1 MAKRDYYEVLEVSR
15 QAGGSELRRA
25 YRRLAR
31 QYSPDVNV
39 WDERCPGLF
48 GEIAEAYRV
57 LSNPAARAVYDRL
70 GHRAFDASAAGGEG
84 RPPRGED
91 LHYPIEIDLEQALR
105 GVAATIE
112 VTRHEPCP
120 ACRGS
125 GGEDGG
131 DVVSC
136 PACGGRPFR
145 IALQAGALAVP
156 ARCETCAGT
165 GRRLP
170 PACLACGG
178 RGTLP
183 RSARITVR
191 IPPGVDTGAQVR
203 AAAQGHAAPA
213 PGERGDLVVI
223 TRVRPHAFFTRKGDN
238 LYCEVPLTVPEAAL
252 GARISVPTP
261 DGPAVLTVPPG
272 TQSGQIL
279 RLRGKGC
286 PRLDRDG
293 RGDLFV
299 ATRVTIPR
307 NADTMLEN
315 VLRALERLLPEDP
328 RAELWGTHRTPS

>member
-15 QAGGSELRRA
+15 QAGGSEIRRA

-48 GEIAEAYRV
+48 VEIAEAYRV
-57 LSNPAARAVYDRL
+57 LSNPSARALYDRL
-70 GHRAFDASAAGGEG
+70 GHRAFDTAAAGGEE

-91 LHYPIEIDLEQALR
+91 LHYPIEIDLDQALR

-112 VTRHEPCP
+112 VTRREPCPDCRGSGGQGGDDVVACP
-120 ACRGS
+120 ACRG
-125 GGEDGG
+125 
-131 DVVSC
+131 
-136 PACGGRPFR
+136 RPLR
-145 IALQAGALAVP
+145 IALQAGDLAAP
-156 ARCETCAGT
+156 ARCEACAGT

-170 PACLACGG
+170 PACPACGG
-178 RGTLP
+178 RGTAP
-183 RSARITVR
+183 RSARITVH

-203 AAAQGHAAPA
+203 VAEQGHAAPA
-213 PGERGDLVVI
+213 PGKRGDLVVI
-223 TRVRPHAFFTRKGDN
+223 TRVRAHAFFTRKGDN

-252 GARISVPTP
+252 GARIPVPTP
-261 DGPAVLTVPPG
+261 DGPAALTVPPG

-299 ATRVTIPR
+299 AVRVTIPR
-307 NADTMLEN
+307 NADTMLES

-328 RAELWGTHRTPS
+328 RAGLWGSQRTTP